1 MSNNVEFCR
10 LLLNN
15 VEKCCGPLWEGGET
29 FLCQS
34 VLLCKYN
41 PYKNWDSFL
50 ISIVWSINQ
59 SNPTIYLRWNVK
71 SNYPIAKKILPS
83 NTLSRMES
91 FDDHWMA
98 DGCTEKEKI
107 CKNDTYNKIVL
118 IVSTSCSI
126 FWVKYSLFTSDFG
139 IWSWI
144 ASALSRT
151 SIGRPKWKK
160 SKRVLVKKAVKI
172 LWLFYE

>member
-1 MSNNVEFCR
+1 MLWSTLGGGGDLFMSVSTTMQ
-10 LLLNN
+10 
-15 VEKCCGPLWEGGET
+15 V
-29 FLCQS
+29 QS
-34 VLLCKYN
+34 IQKLRH
-41 PYKNWDSFL
+41 SFL

>member
-1 MSNNVEFCR
+1 MLWSTLGGRGDLFMSVSTTMQ
-10 LLLNN
+10 
-15 VEKCCGPLWEGGET
+15 V
-29 FLCQS
+29 QS
-34 VLLCKYN
+34 IQKLRH
-41 PYKNWDSFL
+41 SFL